1 MHQYRLRDGLMERS
15 SAERDLMDN
24 RLAISHHFA
33 QVVKKVSGML
43 GCIKK
48 GEVSRSGEVIPSTLP
63 WSGLSWSTVSSSG
76 LPGTKDRDL
85 LERVQWRATKIIK
98 GLEHLSFEERLATWV
113 CSALRK
119 D

>member
-1 MHQYRLRDGLMERS
+1 
-15 SAERDLMDN
+15 MDN

-63 WSGLSWSTVSSSG
+63 WSGLTWSNVSNSRLSGTKKTGTSQKESSG
-76 LPGTKDRDL
+76 GSQR
-85 LERVQWRATKIIK
+85 
-98 GLEHLSFEERLATWV
+98 
-113 CSALRK
+113 
-119 D
+119 